1 MLPDLGYKIA
11 ARFHFPALGKRA
23 LVQPAFTQGIF
34 LRLGVNPT
42 SIFAI
47 LCHHLPRPM
56 KNLPTAFQRSALWTA
71 ITALSITLVGALA
84 IGFIYLGTQ
93 VIGFL
98 QPILMPFAVAG
109 VLAYLLEPGVA
120 WLERKGLKRQ
130 RAVLIIFA
138 VFSMGLFG
146 LGWWILPKL
155 GEQTSNLA
163 KKIPGYTVKARVAVL
178 DFATRMEREY
188 GIPLPAPLADLV
200 DASKTNSTTPATQAP
215 SPTSEAVPTPPA
227 LPAAPASGGITPESN
242 IAPEGELETKDNE
255 ATSELDFDLKALLT
269 GDWVKTTLPTVLS
282 NAWKFIRSTFGG
294 FLGIFGFLLSLIIV
308 PLYLYYFLI
317 ESAKIKTQW
326 SDYLPLR
333 ASAFKDEVV
342 SCLNEINRYLIAFF
356 RGQLFVSVINGI
368 ATGAGLMIIG
378 LDFGLLIG
386 LALCVAGIIP
396 YLGIALCWIP
406 AVIIGAVQGGSALI
420 PGDPWWA
427 LPLAVSI
434 IFIVVQQID
443 GFFITPR
450 IVGEAVGLHP
460 MTVIASVLVWTLLL
474 GGLLGAILAVPMTA
488 SVKVLF
494 QRYIWRARIA
504 PRTVGGAR
512 QGGVATEV
520 L

>member
-1 MLPDLGYKIA
+1 
-11 ARFHFPALGKRA
+11 
-23 LVQPAFTQGIF
+23 
-34 LRLGVNPT
+34 
-42 SIFAI
+42 
-47 LCHHLPRPM
+47 M

-71 ITALSITLVGALA
+71 VTALSITLVGALA

-138 VFSMGLFG
+138 VFSLGLFG

-200 DASKTNSTTPATQAP
+200 DASKSNSPAPAT
-215 SPTSEAVPTPPA
+215 PTSPPI
-227 LPAAPASGGITPESN
+227 PEAAPAPSSIPAPAPTTAVPEPTPVNEP
-242 IAPEGELETKDNE
+242 ALEKTNDE
-255 ATSELDFDLKALLT
+255 TTSELDFDFKALLT

-427 LPLAVSI
+427 LPLAVTI
-434 IFIVVQQID
+434 IFAVVQQID
-443 GFFITPR
+443 GLFITPR

-512 QGGVATEV
+512 QGSAPPLSEV
-520 L
+520 M